1 MPKSSETLTS
11 DIVIPELIDDF
22 RELTELN
29 LFMQST
35 AFNGATEF
43 KRDELANS
51 IGERLV
57 GRRIEVVEL
66 PIARETR
73 ERAIEH
79 ISIANTMQIV
89 PLAKAVGVY
98 NSNRRRHPIT
108 GREYV
113 RHDSFRY
120 RRHTTMPS
128 KVEGIDK
135 VRSSIV
141 ARPRLALFD
150 RAWIKVVRAD
160 GEQLV
165 DITIA
170 D

>member
-1 MPKSSETLTS
+1 MTEASES
-11 DIVIPELIDDF
+11 IIGDIIVPELIDDF
-22 RELTELN
+22 RELAELN
-29 LFMQST
+29 AFLENRH
-35 AFNGATEF
+35 FNGNAEF
-43 KRDELANS
+43 RRDEIADS
-51 IGERLV
+51 IGARLV

-66 PIARETR
+66 PIARETG

-79 ISIANTMQIV
+79 ISIANTLQIE
-89 PLAKAVGVY
+89 PLAKAVGNY
-98 NSNRRRHPIT
+98 NYNRRRHPTT

-113 RHDSFRY
+113 CHDFFRY
-120 RRHTTMPS
+120 RRHTTLPS
-128 KVEGIDK
+128 KVEAIDK
-135 VRSSIV
+135 ARSSIV
-141 ARPRLALFD
+141 TRPRLALFD